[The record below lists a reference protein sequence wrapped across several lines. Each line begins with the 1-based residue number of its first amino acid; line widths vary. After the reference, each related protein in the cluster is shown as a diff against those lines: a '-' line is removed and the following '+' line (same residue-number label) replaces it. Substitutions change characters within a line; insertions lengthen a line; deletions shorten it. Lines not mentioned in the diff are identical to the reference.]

1 MTSIRYL
8 FYAVKKAVALLDVR
22 KKGMLL
28 VLLVLSLLTYV
39 VSVVTPTLEMF
50 IADGVV
56 GAIND
61 TNAVRY
67 LYIGIVG
74 LAACSAL
81 GFLSRKRLFVWSNYV
96 GSTISDSIYKDML
109 QKSAKIKYKY
119 YEDKNVYEDIAK
131 TASTVPDKI
140 ASLMTWSTIPP
151 IIGGTISMIAV
162 SISLVIV
169 DWKIAVLVLLG
180 NVLSIFFYYKRMR
193 DNYYL
198 KVSLIPQKRWA
209 DAYWDSLVNKNKL
222 KEVKF
227 FRLFDYIA
235 DKWER
240 LSFKM
245 QKENMKLATRY
256 SFILLLTDIVA
267 IAFKS
272 FALIYTV
279 YLVVFGDKSIGVIML
294 VYGSINVFNGYM
306 SDISRAFINLGEN
319 SLYIKNWIDYMEL
332 EEESSEETIAA
343 TKTNA
348 LLKLSDVSFRYPKT
362 DTLAI
367 DGVSV
372 EIHEGEKIAIVGEN
386 GSGKSTFVNLINGLF
401 DDYEGTILF
410 DGKEIRGNLAY
421 LRQNVATIFQDF
433 GKYDFTIREN
443 IAMGDIMN
451 THSEKDIWEAA
462 EKADA
467 QQFISELDNQMDT
480 MIGPYEEGT
489 YLSGGQWQKVA
500 IGRTFLKDNAK
511 IVILDEPTAALDP
524 YSESEA
530 YRRFLNNVGN
540 QATLLISHRLGATR
554 YADRILVFDKGKI
567 VEEGN
572 HEELMAQKGLY
583 RKMYIAQASLYAEKM
598 R

>member
-1 MTSIRYL
+1 MNSIRYL
-8 FYAVKKAVALLDVR
+8 FYAVKKAVTLLDVR

-61 TNAVRY
+61 TNTVSY
-67 LYIGIVG
+67 LYIGIAG
-74 LAACSAL
+74 LAVCSAL

-96 GSTISDSIYKDML
+96 GSTISDSIYEDILK
-109 QKSAKIKYKY
+109 KSARIKYKY

-151 IIGGTISMIAV
+151 IIGGTFSMIAV
-162 SISLVIV
+162 SISLVMV

-209 DAYWDSLVNKNKL
+209 DVYWDSLVNKNKL

-235 DKWER
+235 DKWEQ

-245 QKENMKLATRY
+245 QKENMKLAVRY
-256 SFILLLTDIVA
+256 SFILLLTDIIA

-272 FALIYTV
+272 IALMYTV
-279 YLVVFGDKSIGVIML
+279 YLVVFGDKSIGVVML

-319 SLYIKNWIDYMEL
+319 SLYIKNWIDYMKL
-332 EEESSEETIAA
+332 EEEPQEAA
-343 TKTNA
+343 TPVEKTNV
-348 LLKLSDVSFRYPKT
+348 LLKLSDVRFRYPKA
-362 DTLAI
+362 DKLAI
-367 DGVSV
+367 DGISV
-372 EIHEGEKIAIVGEN
+372 EVHEGEKIAIVGEN

-410 DGKEIRGNLAY
+410 EGKEIRGDLAY
-421 LRQNVATIFQDF
+421 LRQNMATVFQDF

-443 IAMGDIMN
+443 IAIGDIMN
-451 THSEKDIWEAA
+451 THSEKDIWEAV
-462 EKADA
+462 EKVDA
-467 QQFISELDNQMDT
+467 HKFISELDNQMDT
-480 MIGPYEEGT
+480 VIGPYKEGT

-524 YSESEA
+524 YSESET
-530 YRRFLNNVGN
+530 YRRFLNTVGN

-572 HEELMAQKGLY
+572 HEKLMAQKGLY

-598 R
+598 G

>member
-1 MTSIRYL
+1 MNSIGYL
-8 FYAVKKAVALLDVR
+8 FYAVKKAITLLDA
-22 KKGMLL
+22 KKKVMLF
-28 VLLVLSLLTYV
+28 VLLILSLLTYV

-61 TNAVRY
+61 TNAVNY
-67 LYIGIVG
+67 LYIGIAG

-81 GFLSRKRLFVWSNYV
+81 GFLSRKKLFVWSNFV

-109 QKSAKIKYKY
+109 LKSSRIKYKY

-131 TASTVPDKI
+131 TADTVPDKI

-151 IIGGTISMIAV
+151 IIGGTFSMVVV
-162 SISLVIV
+162 SISLVMV

-209 DAYWDSLVNKNKL
+209 DAYWDSLINKSKL

-235 DKWER
+235 DKWEQ

-245 QKENMKLATRY
+245 QKENMKLAVKY

-272 FALIYTV
+272 FALVYTV
-279 YLVVFGDKSIGVIML
+279 YLVLLGEKNIGVIML

-306 SDISRAFINLGEN
+306 SDISRACINLGEN
-319 SLYIKNWIDYMEL
+319 SLYIKNWIDYMKL
-332 EEESSEETIAA
+332 EEESLEESTS
-343 TKTNA
+343 TVKTNVV
-348 LLKLSDVSFRYPKT
+348 LKLSDVRFRYPKA
-362 DTLAI
+362 DKLAI
-367 DGVSV
+367 DGISV
-372 EIHEGEKIAIVGEN
+372 EMYAGEKIAVVGEN

-410 DGKEIRGNLAY
+410 DGKEIRENLAY
-421 LRQNVATIFQDF
+421 LRQNVATVFQDF
-433 GKYDFTIREN
+433 GKYDFSIRDN
-443 IAMGDIMN
+443 IAIGDILN
-451 THSEKDIWEAA
+451 IHSEKDIWEAA

-467 QQFISELDNQMDT
+467 LNFISELDNHLDT
-480 MIGPYEEGT
+480 MIGPYKEGT
-489 YLSGGQWQKVA
+489 YLSGGQWQKIA
-500 IGRTFLKDNAK
+500 IGRTFLKNNAK
-511 IVILDEPTAALDP
+511 LLILDEPTAALDP

-530 YRRFLNNVGN
+530 YRRFLNTVGN
-540 QATLLISHRLGATR
+540 QTTLLISHRLGATR

-583 RKMYIAQASLYAEKM
+583 RKMYVAQASLYAEKKV
-598 R
+598 

>member
-74 LAACSAL
+74 LSACSAL

-151 IIGGTISMIAV
+151 IIGGTFSMIAV

-245 QKENMKLATRY
+245 QKENMKLAARY